1 MHHQLP
7 LDGGYARV
15 FLHEITSAVSYNGLS
30 VPEQSLRL
38 PIPQKGLMRKSAKHL
53 RPLIESVID
62 EMERC
67 IQKYSVSTVGDDF
80 TSIDPNEWKLID
92 EKLGFGLS
100 EGSFGTSFMLPPE
113 DGYAASPFAIRMSIS
128 EFIDNECRVLYV
140 SRTLTEL
147 ELTANLLAQVTG
159 ADVDRVPIG
168 HLIEVEWDRL
178 VNALER
184 LLALD
189 FSIVHTQQLSL
200 SQLDDWMDDAA
211 TEPKAKLLIVLDDER
226 LMAADP
232 ERSANGLTRLA
243 KKYDAAIA
251 SVFHNP
257 LH

>member
-1 MHHQLP
+1 MSNAQK
-7 LDGGYARV
+7 
-15 FLHEITSAVSYNGLS
+15 
-30 VPEQSLRL
+30 VP
-38 PIPQKGLMRKSAKHL
+38 MRILAKHL
-53 RPLIESVID
+53 RPLIESVIE

-67 IQKYSVSTVGDDF
+67 VTKDSVSTTGDDF
-80 TSIDPNEWKLID
+80 TCIDPNEWKLID
-92 EKLGFGLS
+92 EKLGFCLS
-100 EGSFGTSFMLPPE
+100 EGSFGTSFILPPE

-128 EFIDNECRVLYV
+128 ECVESDCRVLYV

-147 ELTANLLAQVTG
+147 ELTAHLLAQVTG

-200 SQLDDWMDDAA
+200 SQLDDWMDNAA
-211 TEPKAKLLIVLDDER
+211 SEPKVKLLIVLDDER
-226 LMAADP
+226 LMVADP

-251 SVFHNP
+251 TVFSNP
-257 LH
+257 IH